1 MIKYLTDFKNLNF
14 KFIYLL
20 KTLFIYLIPKFI
32 FDFFY
37 RILIF
42 LLEIN
47 FGKNQNVYQRI
58 NYYNM
63 IEPNTNKIVN
73 NTMND
78 DKYIFINKDFNY
90 ILNKRWKYK
99 QKSMTQ
105 DFHNFFKYFD
115 KKFNLIL
122 NIDINRNIKFPIFCK
137 TRVIEENS
145 KDIVLLNF
153 DYIRHFKFISDDI
166 KFENKKS
173 LVLFCGYCKNETINT
188 ILNKNQCVVTNIVE
202 WDNKLNWMSLNEQLK
217 YKFILSI
224 EGWRRSIGQSSGEV
238 ATNLKWILSSNSL
251 CFMPKPTIESWFMED
266 RLIPNYHY
274 VLIKDDLSDIEE
286 KCIYFS
292 NNQEEAVK
300 IIKNANNFCK
310 QFKNYFKE
318 IYIQHKVIE
327 KYFENVR

>member
-1 MIKYLTDFKNLNF
+1 
-14 KFIYLL
+14 
-20 KTLFIYLIPKFI
+20 
-32 FDFFY
+32 
-37 RILIF
+37 
-42 LLEIN
+42 
-47 FGKNQNVYQRI
+47 
-58 NYYNM
+58 
-63 IEPNTNKIVN
+63 
-73 NTMND
+73 MND

-99 QKSMTQ
+99 GKTMTQ
-105 DFHNFFKYFD
+105 DFHNFFKYFN

-173 LVLFCGYCKNETINT
+173 LVLFCGNCHNEKIKLT
-188 ILNKNQCVVTNIVE
+188 LNNSKYIVTNIVDWNWE
-202 WDNKLNWMSLNEQLK
+202 SKLNNWMTISDQLE

-224 EGWRRSIGQSSGEV
+224 EGWRRIRGQSGGEV

-251 CFMPKPTIESWFMED
+251 CFMPKPTIESWFMENK
-266 RLIPNYHY
+266 LIPNYHY

-286 KCIYFS
+286 KCVYFS
-292 NNQEEAVK
+292 KNHKEAIK
-300 IIKNANNFCK
+300 IVKNANNFCK
-310 QFKNYFKE
+310 QFKSYFKE
-318 IYIQHKVIE
+318 LYIQHKVIE
-327 KYFENVR
+327 KYFENIR